1 MRGCRPAYIPEF
13 RAKHR
18 HRFDPN
24 VIIRAHRFRAEMAGY
39 PLVRG
44 HFMDGE
50 SDRADRWYLV
60 PSDAASRIAL
70 MKGRLRPYSFA
81 HGAPESGPV

>member
-1 MRGCRPAYIPEF
+1 M
-13 RAKHR
+13 KR

-39 PLVRG
+39 RLVRG

-50 SDRADRWYLV
+50 SDRADRWYPV
-60 PSDAASRIAL
+60 PSDAKPEDEA
-70 MKGRLRPYSFA
+70 A
-81 HGAPESGPV
+81 HRQSDGYRSVAEAADAAIIRNGA